1 MSLDHG
7 PIDPLDLKDP
17 IDPSDLMDPIDAMDH
32 MPTQSPLRVHIQTRP
47 PEDERRSTVNP
58 SCRAMNPVGVGAPRH
73 ATFS

>member
-32 MPTQSPLRVHIQTRP
+32 MPVP
-47 PEDERRSTVNP
+47 D
-58 SCRAMNPVGVGAPRH
+58 
-73 ATFS
+73 